1 MHHAPAVRAVVVHH
15 NNFDIISMTIKKL
28 FLEGIKA
35 EEMLIV
41 DNSTEVDEFDVLTSL
56 KDKGVE
62 ILRTENRGY
71 GAAVNKGIEW
81 WLEKSPETD
90 FFLVA
95 THEVAP
101 EEGAINI
108 LLDEITAD
116 PNCGVVGPLLVTG
129 EKGTTVWSSGG
140 SHTAFLKRPFHS
152 HHKVPRTHQDE
163 LEPAKFVDWVDGA
176 FVLIRRTALGTD
188 RFDEDFFM
196 YIEEVHLQMKLTQ
209 KGWSVKVV
217 PSAVVW
223 QSSGGTPPYFAV
235 RNIRLLHQKMGRPG
249 LGRLAGARG
258 IVANLKTSIMA
269 RRIRP
274 LKEAIRGYRAGKI
287 DTLKEP
293 DSTQIYKR
301 FVLVNPLG
309 GALAHYTETLRENL
323 EASGSKV
330 RTIGIDE
337 PSISGR
343 PRLVWLLTYW
353 LALSQARNLAGP
365 HGEVMSLWPTLGYWD
380 MVFVRMLGGP
390 SASVVVHDPEPLVR
404 SLGNS
409 SLERRII
416 RLFKLAK
423 VILHS
428 TTASTSY
435 EKLDF
440 DNERYLLPHPIR
452 SPRSLPKVK
461 LARPCVRVLGQF
473 KSDRDLGALSQVARN
488 LGSTADLEITGRGWP
503 SIIGWSTD
511 PRFVS
516 ETELDSL
523 ITGASVVVIPYAK
536 FFQSGIAI
544 RCAELGTPVV
554 GPRGSSLGD
563 LLGPDSSLLAARD
576 EHDCWSRAV
585 FYAVAEGQDE
595 FITSVRNYHDRCILA
610 WAEYALEN
618 TERP

>member
-1 MHHAPAVRAVVVHH
+1 MHHSPEVRAIVVHH
-15 NNFDIISMTIKKL
+15 NNFDIISETIQKL
-28 FLEGIKA
+28 FLEGIKPN
-35 EEMLIV
+35 EMLIV
-41 DNSTEVDEFDVLTSL
+41 DNSTKVDEFAVLTRIR
-56 KDKGVE
+56 DEGVQ

-71 GAAVNKGIEW
+71 GAAVNEGIEW
-81 WLEKSPETD
+81 WLVKSPETD

-101 EEGAINI
+101 ESGAVKI

-129 EKGTTVWSSGG
+129 ENGATVWSGGG
-140 SHTAFLKRPFHS
+140 SHTTFLQRPFHS
-152 HHKVPRTHQDE
+152 HHKVPRTHQHE
-163 LEPAKFVDWVDGA
+163 LEPAKSVDWVDGA
-176 FVLIRRTALGTD
+176 FVLIRRAALGTE

-196 YIEEVHLQMKLTQ
+196 YIEEVHLQMKITQ
-209 KGWSVKVV
+209 KGWTVKLV
-217 PSAVVW
+217 PNAVVW
-223 QSSGGTPPYFAV
+223 QSSGGTPSYFAV
-235 RNIRLLHQKMGRPG
+235 RNIRLLHQKMGRPV
-249 LGRLAGARG
+249 LGRLAGVRG
-258 IVANLKTSIMA
+258 IVANLKTSILS
-269 RRIRP
+269 RNIRP
-274 LKEAIRGYRAGKI
+274 LKEAIRGYRAGAI
-287 DTLKEP
+287 NTIEVP
-293 DSTQIYKR
+293 DSTQLTRR

-337 PSISGR
+337 PSISDR

-353 LALSQARNLAGP
+353 LALSRARNLAGP
-365 HGEVMSLWPTLGYWD
+365 RGEVISLWPTLGYWD
-380 MVFVRMLGGP
+380 LLFVRILAGP
-390 SASVVVHDPEPLVR
+390 ASSVVVHDPEPLVR
-404 SLGNS
+404 SLGHS

-428 TTASTSY
+428 TSASTSY
-435 EKLDF
+435 EKMGFSND
-440 DNERYLLPHPIR
+440 RHLLPHPIR
-452 SPRSLPKVK
+452 SPRSLPKDT
-461 LARPCVRVLGQF
+461 LSRPCVRVLGQY
-473 KSDRDLGALSQVARN
+473 KIDRDLAALSQIASN
-488 LGSTADLEITGRGWP
+488 LSATADLEITGRGWP
-503 SIIGWSTD
+503 SIIGWHTD

-523 ITGASVVVIPYAK
+523 IAGASVVVIPYAK

-576 EHDCWSRAV
+576 EHDSWSRAV
-585 FYAVAEGQDE
+585 FYAVADGQEE
-595 FITSVRNYHDRCILA
+595 FIASVRNYHERCIIA
-610 WAEYALEN
+610 WAKYAREH
-618 TERP
+618 TERS